1 MNCIDLHCDTIL
13 RLWGEKGT
21 NLRRNQFSIDVEKL
35 MSGGSLAQF
44 FAVFIDLE
52 QHLHP
57 FAVFKEMAD
66 LFFQEI
72 EKNNDVMAFAR
83 SASELEANQANRK
96 ISAFLTIE
104 EGGALEGSM
113 SNFHEAFQRG
123 VRLITLTWNYPNE
136 VGYPNSEWKHQHE
149 GLTPFGQ
156 ELVAEMNRCGVLI
169 DVSHLSDQGFYDV
182 AHLSTQP
189 FVASHSNARA
199 LTGHSRNLTDDM
211 IKVVA
216 EKGGVIG
223 LNFCA
228 DFLGESK
235 RSRVEDMVR
244 HLQYIRQVG
253 GSEVIALGTD
263 FDGIGKDLE
272 IENIGQI
279 DKLAGALASAGMKES
294 DIERFLWKNTLRV
307 IRDVVNA

>member
-1 MNCIDLHCDTIL
+1 MNCIDLHCDTVL
-13 RLWGEKGT
+13 RLWEEKNT

-35 MSGGSLAQF
+35 MRGGSLAQF
-44 FAVFIDLE
+44 FAAFIDLR
-52 QHLHP
+52 QHAHP
-57 FAVFKEMAD
+57 FTAFTEMAD
-66 LFFQEI
+66 LLFREI
-72 EKNNDVMAFAR
+72 EANSDVMAFAH
-83 SASELEANQANRK
+83 SAAELETNRENRR

-113 SNFHEAFQRG
+113 ANFHAAYQRG

-169 DVSHLSDQGFYDV
+169 DVAHLSDQGFYDV
-182 AHLSTQP
+182 AHLSRQP

-211 IKVVA
+211 IRVIA

-228 DFLGESK
+228 DFLGEGK
-235 RSRVEDMVR
+235 RSRVADMVR
-244 HLQYIRQVG
+244 HLQYIKQVG

-279 DKLAGALASAGMKES
+279 DKLTSALASAGMKES
-294 DIERFLWKNTLRV
+294 DIERFLWQNTLRV
-307 IRDVVNA
+307 IRDVMPA